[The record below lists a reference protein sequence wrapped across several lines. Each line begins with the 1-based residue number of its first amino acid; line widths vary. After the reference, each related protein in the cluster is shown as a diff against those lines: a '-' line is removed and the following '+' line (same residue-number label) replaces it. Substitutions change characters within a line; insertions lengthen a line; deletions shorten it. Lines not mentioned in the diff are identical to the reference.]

1 MSYCR
6 FENTCIALTECLS
19 AINNMVE
26 NEKNSL
32 STSEERA
39 RKRLL
44 NICEQFI
51 ESCEELEEMEEQN
64 YG

>member
-6 FENTCIALTECLS
+6 FENTCAALTECLA

-26 NEKNSL
+26 HEKNSL

-51 ESCEELEEMEEQN
+51 ASCEEFEEMEES
-64 YG
+64 